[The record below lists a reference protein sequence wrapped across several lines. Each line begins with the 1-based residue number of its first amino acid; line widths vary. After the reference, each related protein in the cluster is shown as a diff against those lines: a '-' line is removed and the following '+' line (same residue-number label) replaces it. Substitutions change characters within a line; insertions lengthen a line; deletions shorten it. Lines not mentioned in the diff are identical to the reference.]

1 MTVVRRVAFAPFSP
15 AEMYALVNDVEAY
28 PDFLP
33 WCEAATVLDE
43 DVRAMRAR
51 LTVNKG
57 RFRYSFTTANR
68 LVPDR
73 EIALSLVDGPFRKL
87 EGAWRFEATDGGCT
101 IHFELAFEFTNR
113 LLAVALNAAFKPI
126 ADSLVDAFKR
136 RAYAVYAT

>member
-1 MTVVRRVAFAPFSP
+1 MTVVRRTAFVPFSP
-15 AEMYALVNDVEAY
+15 AQMYGLVNDVEAY

-33 WCEAATVLDE
+33 WCEDAVVLAHD
-43 DVRAMRAR
+43 ASGMRAR

-68 LVPDR
+68 LVENR
-73 EIALSLVDGPFRKL
+73 EIVLKLVDGPFRKFD
-87 EGAWRFEATDGGCT
+87 GAWRFAPADGGCMVQ
-101 IHFELAFEFTNR
+101 FELAFEFTNR

-136 RAYAVYAT
+136 RAHGIYAG